1 MSDTDKDLLNEAT
14 TIVDNII
21 ERALSDLLVEANA
34 NDFDKQWMYEQFK
47 SRLGAV
53 YEKYNKQ
60 LDED

>member
-1 MSDTDKDLLNEAT
+1 MSNDNDLFKEAT
-14 TIVDNII
+14 TIVDFII
-21 ERALSDLLVEANA
+21 ERALSDLYAEADA

-47 SRLGAV
+47 SRLNAV